1 MKKQWLPCLLLL
13 LLCAQCFSIT
23 VVNSFDGRDVVSGIY
38 YAAVKNDT
46 IIFATPSS
54 TAQSIYAQVG
64 SNQNVLLIQ
73 STTTPVI
80 AGLADGLTSQGDTVQ
95 TIQSDDPMQT
105 NMNLAALSG
114 ASKFVIVDPVYGY
127 NTVSALAYAKLN
139 GMYLLFVDQSNADL
153 VASFMKNQSV
163 VSVLIYGYVDQAVIN
178 SLNSQGLPYT
188 QINNGDKFA
197 DNMQLDDMYFAMNP
211 SKKQII
217 LSDGN
222 AFDSTM
228 AAGDDPV
235 LLISPVVPD
244 SVYQY
249 LENKVSTGQI
259 SAAMLVDQSYAQTAY
274 NLKTSIN
281 KDLGSDKLSVFV
293 KFGQSTGSG
302 GLGQVELFPLPGPT
316 LGLDIDAVQYDT
328 RGQEL
333 EVTYN
338 NTGNALEYVKSSIM
352 VYADGAY
359 TATVGDQQPIPIEAG
374 QVFGVSYPVTITSG
388 AVTANITTY
397 FGSSKLSFENGIQ
410 TMRDAGDVQFNDTSL
425 LGITGFDK
433 DQATDDLFVTYTN
446 TGNVTEYFTASAT
459 IVSNGTSTI
468 INDDNTYTL
477 PPAQGKMVKFPGIAT
492 DGVNITASAEYGAR
506 QAFLD
511 KTVQKEYVPGQAAA
525 GATGIDPVLLGGAF
539 IILVIIV
546 ALYLFFRKGKETKE
560 KKN

>member
-1 MKKQWLPCLLLL
+1 MKKLFLACLLV

-23 VVNSFDGRDVVSGIY
+23 VVNSFDGRDLVSGIY
-38 YAAVKNDT
+38 YAAIKNDT
-46 IIFATPSS
+46 IIFATPAS

-64 SNQNVLLIQ
+64 GNQNVLLVQ
-73 STTTPVI
+73 STTTPIV
-80 AGLADGLTSQGDTVQ
+80 AGLANGLTSQGDTVQ
-95 TIQSDDPMQT
+95 TIQSGDPMQT

-114 ASKFVIVDPVYGY
+114 ARKFVIVDPVYGY

-139 GMYLLFVDQSNADL
+139 GMYLLFVDQSDSDSA
-153 VASFMKNQSV
+153 ASFMKNQSANG
-163 VSVLIYGYVDQAVIN
+163 VLIYGYVDQAVIN
-178 SLNSQGLPYT
+178 SLNSQGLTYT

-211 SKKQII
+211 SKNQII

-222 AFDSTM
+222 AFDSTI

-235 LLISPVVPD
+235 LLISPVVPT

-249 LENKVSTGQI
+249 LEKKVSGGQI

-293 KFGQSTGSG
+293 KFGQTTGSG
-302 GLGQVELFPLPGPT
+302 GMGQVELFPLPGPT

-328 RGQEL
+328 QSQEL

-359 TATVGDQQPIPIEAG
+359 TATVGDQQPFPVEAG
-374 QVFGVSYPVTITSG
+374 QVFGVAYPVTIQSG
-388 AVTANITTY
+388 KVTANITTY

-410 TMRDAGDVQFNDTSL
+410 TMRDAGNVQFNDTSQ
-425 LGITGFDK
+425 LGISGFNK
-433 DQATDDLFVTYTN
+433 DQVTDDLYVTFTN
-446 TGNVTEYFTASAT
+446 TGDVTDYFTASAT
-459 IVSNGTSTI
+459 IVANGTSTT
-468 INDDNTYTL
+468 INDGNTYTL
-477 PPAQGKMVKFPGIAT
+477 APAQGKMVKFPGIAT
-492 DGVNITASAEYGAR
+492 DGVNITASADYGAR

-511 KTVQKEYVPGQAAA
+511 KTVQKEYVPEAAA
-525 GATGIDPVLLGGAF
+525 AAAAGIDPVLVGSVF
-539 IILVIIV
+539 IILVILV
-546 ALYLFFRKGKETKE
+546 ALYLFFNKSKETKE
-560 KKN
+560 KKK

>member
-1 MKKQWLPCLLLL
+1 
-13 LLCAQCFSIT
+13 